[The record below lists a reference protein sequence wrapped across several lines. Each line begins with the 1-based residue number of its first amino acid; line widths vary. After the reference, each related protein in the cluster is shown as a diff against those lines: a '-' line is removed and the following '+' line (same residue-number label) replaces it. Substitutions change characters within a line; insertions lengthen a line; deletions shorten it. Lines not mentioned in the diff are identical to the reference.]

1 MVCPPGVGFDR
12 RHVRPRFEV
21 AEVLHGERHPPIPRE
36 DSTHGALSDEHG
48 RSPGENVAP
57 HTSKSLLA
65 RHRDD
70 PRVRVRETDKRFAKQ
85 VGQILYEANRGSEAM
100 AGAHVVALCA
110 DAEAA
115 VVFTTDPTD
124 IVALSAVVPG
134 TRIITR
140 RP

>member
-1 MVCPPGVGFDR
+1 VKLVIALDAGVFDTELASARTLRAVTRQALLRGGEVWVCAVTL
-12 RHVRPRFEV
+12 
-21 AEVLHGERHPPIPRE
+21 AEACRGTARTRQVE
-36 DSTHGALSDEHG
+36 
-48 RSPGENVAP
+48 
-57 HTSKSLLA
+57 SLLA

-70 PRVRVRETDKRFAKQ
+70 PRVRIRETDKRFAKRI
-85 VGQILYEANRGSEAM
+85 GQILYEANCGSEAM
-100 AGAHVVALCA
+100 ADAHVVALCT

-134 TRIITR
+134 TRIVTR

>member
-1 MVCPPGVGFDR
+1 MKVVLALDAGVFDTDLASARTLRAVTRQALLRGGEVWVCAVTL
-12 RHVRPRFEV
+12 
-21 AEVLHGERHPPIPRE
+21 AEACRGTARTRQVE
-36 DSTHGALSDEHG
+36 
-48 RSPGENVAP
+48 
-57 HTSKSLLA
+57 SLLA

-70 PRVRVRETDKRFAKQ
+70 ARVRVRETDERFAKR

-100 AGAHVVALCA
+100 ADAHVVALCA